1 MATFNEKILFLQ
13 TKREK
18 APLMAT
24 FLNIYS
30 KEELASYNE
39 LYEQSIAN
47 LPYTLSFPIEKAIS
61 AMEHHQYG
69 KAMNHMLDFFEVST
83 SFVSFVF
90 LRLLQ
95 QESSKN
101 QQIQSTLEAYV
112 NKIDTKRPLS
122 LGDWLND
129 LLTPLLLAA
138 MKHLPKDPLTQSFQ
152 NTIIEKRKNILLGDK
167 NSPSIVQIRNEYR
180 GHSTTLS
187 EDIYREVVTELEPR
201 FIKLLEALQPLTQCR
216 YDINQEKYVI
226 QMGAADEEGNR
237 SIDLYP
243 LVFANEKDYRYVF
256 HTLKDEQACY
266 VSSNENAVT
275 LVTHEMNELID
286 KELQR
291 IVPSFDIA
299 KDLNWK
305 EIKHLMQ
312 VESSRYL
319 DRVYVEKKYNR
330 ELFVER
336 EKLTQ
341 ALHTFWDSDKTLFPL
356 TGEAGQGKTNQLC
369 YWTEGLIADDKPV
382 LIFNSSDFADCTLD
396 NRLKMVFGYSHRKDI
411 IRLLDSIHA
420 KAVKENETVYIF
432 FDALN
437 ECLKYAEEG
446 LCEGPLALY
455 EAIHRLFCS
464 SHYTH
469 FKTLLTCR
477 VYTWKNVILPAT
489 EDDEAMLFST
499 EEEGGQV
506 RGFDREETERAYG
519 IYQQLYQMHTP
530 YEDLD
535 RRVTLRLKDP
545 LILKFTSAN
554 YLGNELPTNP
564 ERYTSLSL
572 FSHMMDSIGNS
583 YAGNRQREILERL
596 SDFMLKEYM
605 NGLPVDGIAVDEL
618 KAAFQDPTSEHYAL
632 AQLIYKKDGISI
644 AYAEL
649 LNKADRPI
657 LKEVR
662 RADHQGEHLYIQ
674 FVYERFLE
682 FLLGNA
688 LIRTGHK
695 TNSDEHPLPASFF
708 AGIMERVNPNVVFLG
723 AIRNALL
730 QDCMAKDDFT
740 TLIDLEY
747 QWGEEYKVMTLVT
760 ETINTM
766 IRENYENALFA
777 LIPKLLESKEH
788 EQELIE
794 SFNEVVRVIQSNQA
808 DEQIITEHKRLS
820 KELAATIRLKKM
832 ASVSTVNGILLT
844 DYFNERLY
852 RHDAF
857 SLLWKVMLDPIYDI
871 RNDACMYTYYL
882 SNRKYTLDYT
892 PLNENMTVRIV
903 KEMFGNI
910 KKRGLLRNFAIK
922 SHRSNAMMYVETASR
937 LCVLMI
943 IDHSR
948 NESTQSKR
956 IVSDMLDELRSIF
969 RYLTGNLYFVRL
981 FMPIFQIAMKRQ
993 ITFQSDYVNNAIE
1006 YQTFWDA
1013 NTFKGND
1020 FQGVS
1025 WQQPDVNVL
1034 MSFAHHY
1041 HRFGHLNDSPDC
1053 LSEEQRF
1060 ATLHKKVLS
1069 AYKTGDSFSHFVLER
1084 MLVIMGTSRWEN
1096 IAPIVETFFTNEF
1109 RQAPW
1114 FDYCQMSML
1123 YILYQ
1128 VAYYTPE
1135 MNHRLL
1141 DIYAAEAADWTFRN
1155 KGLFRGRRS
1164 EKANAIGMYKRNVM
1178 CWYAVVYCSHTG
1190 DDIPMKGD
1198 KRAVPKFYDLID
1210 QAIQTNDKELLYHLV
1225 ENISELITDM
1235 GYVKTALQLLKH
1247 ILLQFD
1253 TQEKVDRI
1261 DAITLS
1267 RGGIY
1272 QYDLVK
1278 LVGNVLSTAKNYY
1291 AQQIDTFIQKE
1302 IIGLDFPGA
1311 STYREDILNY
1321 HPSGEN
1327 LSDLLTH
1334 RFGNFLM
1341 WGLLNVEAADD
1352 FAIEAIAASTKT
1364 RDSFGWY
1371 EQGVKIF
1378 IKHFFGVKI

>member
-1 MATFNEKILFLQ
+1 MANH
-13 TKREK
+13 
-18 APLMAT
+18 A
-24 FLNIYS
+24 
-30 KEELASYNE
+30 EEISDNRHL
-39 LYEQSIAN
+39 LEQSIAG
-47 LPYTLSFPIEKAIS
+47 LPYTLSVPVKKTVSALEKQ
-61 AMEHHQYG
+61 EYG
-69 KAMNHMLDFFEVST
+69 KAMYHVLDFFEISIP
-83 SFVSFVF
+83 FVSFVF

-95 QESSKN
+95 EESERN
-101 QQIQSTLEAYV
+101 QQVRPALEAYV
-112 NKIDTKRPLS
+112 NRVDQKRPLS

-129 LLTPLLLAA
+129 LLHPLLLAA
-138 MKHLPKDPLTQSFQ
+138 VKFMPENQLTQSFQ
-152 NTIIEKRKNILLGDK
+152 KTIIEKRKNILLGDK
-167 NSPSIVQIRNEYR
+167 HTPSIVQIRNEYR
-180 GHSTTLS
+180 GHATTLS
-187 EDIYREVVTELEPR
+187 ETIYRDVVAQLEPR
-201 FIKLLEALQPLTQCR
+201 LYRMLEALLPLTRCH
-216 YDINQEKYVI
+216 YDICEGKYVI
-226 QMGAADEEGNR
+226 HYDADSAEWC
-237 SIDLYP
+237 IDLFP
-243 LVFANEKDYRYVF
+243 LVFTNANDYRYVF

-266 VSSNENAVT
+266 VSSNENAKT
-275 LVTHEMNELID
+275 LVTYDMNEALD
-286 KELQR
+286 KDLQR

-305 EIKHLMQ
+305 EMKHLMQ
-312 VESSRYL
+312 KESLRYL
-319 DRVYVEKKYNR
+319 DRVYAEKKYNR

-341 ALHTFWDSDKTLFPL
+341 TLHTFWDSEAVLFPL

-369 YWTEGLIADDKPV
+369 YWTEQLIAEDKPV
-382 LIFNSSDFADCTLD
+382 LIFNSSNFADCTLD
-396 NRLKMVFGYSHRKDI
+396 NTLKLIFGYSYRKDVV
-411 IRLLDSIHA
+411 RLLDSIHA
-420 KAVKENETVYIF
+420 KAVANGQTVYIF

-437 ECLKYAEEG
+437 ECLEYAETDDK
-446 LCEGPLALY
+446 EGPLALY
-455 EAIHRLFCS
+455 QAICRLFCS
-464 SHYTH
+464 PAYTH

-477 VYTWKNVILPAT
+477 VYTWKNVILPAM
-489 EDDEAMLFST
+489 DDDAPPIFST
-499 EEEGGQV
+499 EEEGGMV
-506 RGFDREETERAYG
+506 RGFDREETRRAYG

-530 YEDLD
+530 YEEID

-554 YLGNELPTNP
+554 FLGSELPSSP

-572 FSHMMDSIGNS
+572 FTHMMDSIGNS

-596 SDFMLKEYM
+596 SDYMLNLYM
-605 NGLPVDGIAVDEL
+605 NGVPVDGISVEEL
-618 KAAFQDPTSEHYAL
+618 KTAFNDAASELHAL

-662 RADHQGEHLYIQ
+662 RADHKGEHTYIQ

-682 FLLGNA
+682 YLLGNA
-688 LIRTGHK
+688 LLRTGHK
-695 TNSDEHPLPASFF
+695 THDHEQPLPASFY
-708 AGIMERVNPNVVFLG
+708 AGVLEKVNPNVVFIG
-723 AIRNALL
+723 ALRNALL
-730 QDCMAKDDFT
+730 QDCMHKDDFA
-740 TLIDLEY
+740 TLIELEY

-777 LIPKLLESKEH
+777 LIPKLMASREH
-788 EQELIE
+788 EQPLIDE
-794 SFNEVVRVIQSNQA
+794 FNSVVRAIQSNQA
-808 DEQIITEHKRLS
+808 DEQVIADHKRLS
-820 KELAATIRLKKM
+820 RELASTIRLKKL

-844 DYFNERLY
+844 DYFNEHLY
-852 RHDAF
+852 EHDAF
-857 SLLWKVMLDPIYDI
+857 SLLWKIMLDPIYDI
-871 RNDACMYTYYL
+871 RNDACMYAYYL

-892 PLNENMTVRIV
+892 PLRENLTVGII

-910 KKRGLLRNFAIK
+910 RARGLLRNFALK

-948 NESTQSKR
+948 NDDEQSEQ
-956 IVSDMLDELRSIF
+956 IVDDMLNELRGIF

-1006 YQTFWDA
+1006 YQTFWEKG
-1013 NTFKGND
+1013 TFKGNE

-1025 WQQPDVNVL
+1025 WQQNDVNEL

-1041 HRFGHLNDSPDC
+1041 HRFGHLNDTTEC
-1053 LSEEQRF
+1053 RNEEQRF
-1060 ATLHKKVLS
+1060 AALHKKVLS

-1084 MLVIMGTSRWEN
+1084 MMVIMGTSRWQN
-1096 IAPIVETFFTNEF
+1096 IAPVVEAFFTDEF

-1135 MNHRLL
+1135 MNEQLL
-1141 DIYAAEAADWTFRN
+1141 QVYASEAADWTCRN
-1155 KGLFRGRRS
+1155 RGLFRGRRS
-1164 EKANAIGMYKRNVM
+1164 DKANAVGMYKRNVM

-1190 DDIPMKGD
+1190 DNVAMAGD
-1198 KRAVPKFYDLID
+1198 ERAVPKFYELID
-1210 QAIQTNDKELLYHLV
+1210 QAVKANDKELLFHLI

-1235 GYVKTALQLLKH
+1235 GYVQTALQLLKH
-1247 ILLQFD
+1247 ILLQYD
-1253 TQEKVDRI
+1253 TQEKVDRL
-1261 DAITLS
+1261 DAVQLT
-1267 RGGIY
+1267 RGGVY

-1278 LVGNVLSTAKNYY
+1278 LVGNVFSTAKNYY
-1291 AQQIDTFIQKE
+1291 GSQVDAFIQKE
-1302 IIGLDFPGA
+1302 VAGLSFPGA
-1311 STYREDILNY
+1311 PTYREEILNY
-1321 HPSGEN
+1321 HPSGET

-1341 WGLLNVEAADD
+1341 WGLLNVEKADD
-1352 FAIEAIAASTKT
+1352 FAIEAIGASTRTK
-1364 RDSFGWY
+1364 DSFGWY

-1378 IKHFFGVKI
+1378 IKHFFGVRI